1 MAKAKNQTQKP
12 QRKPISRPSLSQT
25 VTLNTPC
32 AQRVYNRVFAEVARN
47 LYSLGVITHVL
58 SDDDTIAEELDGIV
72 KSRFDSL
79 KEKLDDEV
87 KRLNTVRDDA
97 GVTAIPR
104 YTEPQSIENDVT
116 SPMAFHF
123 ISLLQTLDKVV
134 TLLDSLWLTEEI
146 DVKQKLRMEYMWQKR
161 LLKFSN
167 QLREL
172 NNRARKAS
180 KGSSAQPKPDNAVAS
195 DDDGAKTSTE
205 EKPKTAPA
213 SEVEVEEESAQV
225 AAAG

>member
-1 MAKAKNQTQKP
+1 MAKEKNQTQRP

-32 AQRVYNRVFAEVARN
+32 AQRVYNRVFSEVVRN

-58 SDDDTIAEELDGIV
+58 SNDDSTADELNEIV

-97 GVTAIPR
+97 GVTAIPG

-123 ISLLQTLDKVV
+123 INLLQTLDKVV

-180 KGSSAQPKPDNAVAS
+180 KGNSVEVKSDNTETA
-195 DDDGAKTSTE
+195 DAKDIPEAMPEEEPNLEIETE
-205 EKPKTAPA
+205 EP
-213 SEVEVEEESAQV
+213 SQI
-225 AAAG
+225 AAVG